1 MVESRW
7 VHMMLKGE
15 YAWQVAL
22 SVISQRHGARRRP
35 DQMAAWLAVQLSLQS
50 SSDRSA
56 AQLAAQTML

>member
-35 DQMAAWLAVQLSLQS
+35 VEEM
-50 SSDRSA
+50 
-56 AQLAAQTML
+56 